1 MRRICFSF
9 IYQITSSRVKV
20 NFCKHK
26 QYINKVNMAS
36 NASLTSLKN
45 ILRLCGSSVDNFV
58 KSARNIFGFYLCV
71 FISKDFT
78 HYDQH
83 AGFLWIRLLLIA
95 RRIITMHK
103 ASVVSS
109 SSLKSILLWRES
121 DFYKE

>member
-58 KSARNIFGFYLCV
+58 KSARNVSNFVRFHIQGL
-71 FISKDFT
+71 I

-83 AGFLWIRLLLIA
+83 AGFLWFRLLLIA

-109 SSLKSILLWRES
+109 SSLKTILLWRES